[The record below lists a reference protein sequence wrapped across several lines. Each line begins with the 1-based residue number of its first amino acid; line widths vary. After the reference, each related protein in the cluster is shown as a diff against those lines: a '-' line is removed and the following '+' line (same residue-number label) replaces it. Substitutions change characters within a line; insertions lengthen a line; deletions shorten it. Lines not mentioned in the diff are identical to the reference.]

1 MQRCRNLR
9 WLPTRDTTLHK
20 STRNAKEL
28 NVHHVIVGAGPAGV
42 LAAETIRKMSADDS
56 ITIIGNEPYPAYSRM
71 ALPYFLAGDV
81 EEDGTYLR
89 HAEDHFSKIAVDI
102 RNETVTAI
110 LPDKKAVSLGNGENV
125 SYDRLLLATGASAI
139 RPPINGM
146 DSPRVHNCW
155 TLDDAHRML
164 KEIKAGD
171 RVVLLGAGFIGCI
184 VLQALVEMKL
194 DLTVVELADRMLARM
209 MDDPGG
215 NMIKHWC
222 ENRGVK
228 VRTGTAAN
236 SVVDKDNVLEIELG
250 DGTSIHADHIVCAAG
265 VQSNIQFL
273 NGSGIATDAGVLVD
287 HNLQTNIE
295 HIYAAGDVAQGPDLS
310 TGEQQ
315 VHAIQPT
322 AAEHGRIAACQ
333 MAGAPVPYRGSLS
346 MNVLN
351 TLGLITSSF
360 GLWDGIDGGTN
371 AVVEDRQHFRY
382 LRLEFRDDVLIGALA
397 IGLTQHVGI
406 LRGLVQT
413 GVRLGKWKERLV
425 DDPSQIMHAYLARV
439 QGTRT

>member
-1 MQRCRNLR
+1 MVN
-9 WLPTRDTTLHK
+9 
-20 STRNAKEL
+20 
-28 NVHHVIVGAGPAGV
+28 
-42 LAAETIRKMSADDS
+42 
-56 ITIIGNEPYPAYSRM
+56 
-71 ALPYFLAGDV
+71 
-81 EEDGTYLR
+81 
-89 HAEDHFSKIAVDI
+89 
-102 RNETVTAI
+102 
-110 LPDKKAVSLGNGENV
+110 
-125 SYDRLLLATGASAI
+125 
-139 RPPINGM
+139 
-146 DSPRVHNCW
+146 
-155 TLDDAHRML
+155 
-164 KEIKAGD
+164 
-171 RVVLLGAGFIGCI
+171 
-184 VLQALVEMKL
+184 
-194 DLTVVELADRMLARM
+194 
-209 MDDPGG
+209 
-215 NMIKHWC
+215 
-222 ENRGVK
+222 
-228 VRTGTAAN
+228 
-236 SVVDKDNVLEIELG
+236 
-250 DGTSIHADHIVCAAG
+250 
-265 VQSNIQFL
+265 
-273 NGSGIATDAGVLVD
+273 

-360 GLWDGIDGGTN
+360 GLWDGIDDGTN
-371 AVVEDRQHFRY
+371 AVVEDRQRFRY